1 MKILLL
7 AALFMLG
14 TTGVKAQGD
23 DYNYTNPNADKG
35 ATSEVDWVRLLEP
48 YWPESTITFYMG
60 NVRFHFGNR
69 LVKGDKDEKTPGFQ
83 FDDLSPDYADLHGV
97 FRFFG
102 SFYDAFCR

>member
-1 MKILLL
+1 MPQIAHFFYLDLVD
-7 AALFMLG
+7 MR
-14 TTGVKAQGD
+14 
-23 DYNYTNPNADKG
+23 DK
-35 ATSEVDWVRLLEP
+35 
-48 YWPESTITFYMG
+48 MG

-69 LVKGDKDEKTPGFQ
+69 LVNGVKDEKTPGFQ